1 MQDGALPSQK
11 LCTSRLDADRPLSSE
26 YPPLAPDHA
35 ICVGLSID
43 WCQAEALR
51 AFALR
56 HTHPEEHAR
65 AARFLRA
72 EDSLRHLLGRTLLRS
87 LAIHYGGMAP
97 DQSLPVNAWGKP
109 EPVPERVSCNLSH
122 SGNQVWAALSAL
134 PHVGIDV
141 ESSVA
146 PSDYRGI
153 MESFHPDE
161 IAELQA
167 APDAAR
173 AMMRCWARK
182 EAVSKAAGMGLSLSL
197 RDYAV
202 RCEPAIGN
210 WLRIAPPSLQQ
221 SAWTTIDLPVGTEY
235 TGALAVAGLCR
246 HVTILSLI
254 CDF

>member
-1 MQDGALPSQK
+1 M
-11 LCTSRLDADRPLSSE
+11 
-26 YPPLAPDHA
+26 
-35 ICVGLSID
+35 
-43 WCQAEALR
+43 
-51 AFALR
+51 
-56 HTHPEEHAR
+56 
-65 AARFLRA
+65 
-72 EDSLRHLLGRTLLRS
+72 LGRTLLRS
-87 LAIHYGGMAP
+87 LAVHYGGIAP
-97 DQSLPVNAWGKP
+97 HQVLQQNAWGKP
-109 EPVPERVSCNLSH
+109 EPAPERVSCNLSH
-122 SGNQVWAALSAL
+122 SGTQVWAALSAL

-146 PSDYRGI
+146 PSDYRAI

-167 APDAAR
+167 APDAAH

-182 EAVSKAAGMGLSLSL
+182 EAISKAAGMGLSLPL

-202 RCEPAIGN
+202 HCGPATGD
-210 WLRIAPPSLQQ
+210 WLRIAPPALQQ

-246 HVTILSLI
+246 HVTILSLN